1 MSNVWTVARQMIA
14 EGIRMK
20 VAVVFL
26 LLIGAVVLGLPF
38 SIEGDNSVSG
48 AVQSFMSYAFTAT
61 AVLLGMLAIF
71 LSRSLSDELVHR
83 QIFFVMT
90 KPIARWQYILGK
102 WLGIALLNTAFLAG
116 AGLAVYGMVQY
127 IRYTRTYID
136 PKYDEG
142 KLTNE
147 ILVARHAVRAKLPD
161 FTREADAEFER
172 NMEAGVYEENIKNNP
187 RFSLADEKRR
197 LAKKQ
202 EGMWRVVGPNAVR
215 VFEFEHLLVK
225 RGKGSF
231 IQFRYK
237 TDVAN
242 PPSDEVLRA
251 RFVFGNAFKGTPEFD
266 VPVRHFI
273 GRYQTMALP
282 AACVAKDQTLTVR
295 FYNQNPYHGEPQ
307 HPAVMQFPSANEVEV
322 LFVVGSFGGNLLRL
336 LALMQCKLMFLAA
349 VGVLMTTWLSFP
361 VAALASF
368 TIYVVAGTRGFITEA
383 FDMNLNDSAGMF
395 TSVKDFLLQTFA
407 LVYNGMLIVL
417 PDFGRFD
424 AVESFVNGRNVPLV
438 WVLQAMT
445 DLAGIKTAIALGVA
459 MFLFHRRE
467 LAEIS
472 L

>member
-1 MSNVWTVARQMIA
+1 MIA

-20 VAVVFL
+20 VALVFL

-61 AVLLGMLAIF
+61 AVLLGILAIF

-83 QIFFVMT
+83 QIFYVMT

-116 AGLAVYGMVQY
+116 AGVAVYGMVQY
-127 IRYTRTYID
+127 IRYTRPYID
-136 PKYDEG
+136 SKYDKG
-142 KLTNE
+142 KLLHE
-147 ILVARHAVRAKLPD
+147 ILVARHAIKAKLPD

-172 NMEAGVYEENIKNNP
+172 NMEAGVYEDNIKNNP
-187 RFSLADEKRR
+187 KFSLADEKRR

-202 EGMWRVVGPNAVR
+202 EGQWRVVGPNAVR
-215 VFEFEHLLVK
+215 VFEFERVLVS
-225 RGKGSF
+225 RGKGNF
-231 IQFRYK
+231 VQFRYK
-237 TDVAN
+237 SDVAN
-242 PPSDEVLRA
+242 PPQDEVLRA

-273 GRYQTMALP
+273 GRYQTLAIP

-295 FYNQNPYHGEPQ
+295 YYNTNPFAGEPS
-307 HPAVMQFPSANEVEV
+307 HPAVMQFPAANEVEL
-322 LFVVGSFGGNLLRL
+322 LFVVGTFGGNLLRL

-368 TIYVVAGTRGFITEA
+368 TVYVLAGTRGFIGEA
-383 FDMNLNDSAGMF
+383 FDFSLMSSAGMF
-395 TSVKDFLLQTFA
+395 TSVQDFLVQVFA
-407 LVYNGMLIVL
+407 FIYSGVQIVV
-417 PDFGRFD
+417 PDFARFD

-445 DLAGIKTAIALGVA
+445 ELAGLKTAIALGVA